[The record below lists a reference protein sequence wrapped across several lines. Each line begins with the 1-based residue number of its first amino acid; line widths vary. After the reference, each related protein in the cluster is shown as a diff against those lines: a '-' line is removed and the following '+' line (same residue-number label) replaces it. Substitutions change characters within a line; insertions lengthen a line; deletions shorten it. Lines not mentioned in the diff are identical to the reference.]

1 MYLKTYFCEK
11 IAEILPL
18 KSSDKQ
24 RTNRHRHSQANFA
37 YTFSTLAIR
46 QQ

>member
-1 MYLKTYFCEK
+1 MYLKTYFWEK

-18 KSSDKQ
+18 KFSDKQ
-24 RTNRHRHSQANFA
+24 RTNRHRHSHANFP
-37 YTFSTLAIR
+37 YIFSTLAIR